1 VHTVS
6 PEEAPYLPAAQLV
19 HAVCSFS
26 SWYWPA
32 GQSVH
37 AVSPV
42 DAPYVPPGHEVQL
55 EADDGEKVP
64 VPQMV
69 FVVAPSRQ

>member
-1 VHTVS
+1 M
-6 PEEAPYLPAAQLV
+6 
-19 HAVCSFS
+19 
-26 SWYWPA
+26 
-32 GQSVH
+32 H